1 MAIQTEASSHADM
14 RTRVA
19 AKIAREVH
27 HGGGLGETKLTK
39 VTSLLHAFKIPGV
52 ATRFNEVRKA
62 LEDQGLR
69 LNSGWTVDGRPDGSM
84 DVRRTGLLELSV
96 RDEYKSTEAA
106 DGDPTIQMSKWGANP
121 SDIEEQP
128 LPPYSPPDDDVVNW
142 FNVDPVWAL
151 PDSVAP
157 PAGGRTS
164 NRVRRY
170 ASKEAGRPVNEG
182 SASLDDAPPEVLEQ
196 RVQHVFHQL
205 KNWCPGLEEEM
216 IRDLLRRDV
225 QPKVETYGDEKDGIR
240 AVSAVALIAREAP
253 GDDGDSDGVTEELV
267 FQLVEIVVGPGW
279 MVTCWH
285 PARIYSGTT
294 ERQRGQSLL
303 REPFL
308 SLVRHRWSEAAETEG
323 KTTKLASGELGIL
336 LVRSL
341 VETYGASHRMMERWV
356 ESWEVDFYRCLT
368 YGDKGPRLKHA
379 AGEIS
384 NLLSMVGEFRR
395 RLTAF
400 EHARWST
407 SDQCWFPGLNDAW
420 DAKNHPVKESEH
432 VEKLVTALES
442 TEARL
447 TELSSAIRDDMDL
460 LMLQSTAA
468 QQESTERLQ
477 NYLGKVTGLVLVP
490 TLVAGLFGANTSLPG
505 GGSWTGFEL
514 MLILMVVSAVAVYLA
529 IRRLAR

>member
-1 MAIQTEASSHADM
+1 MAIQTDARSHADM
-14 RTRVA
+14 RTKVA
-19 AKIAREVH
+19 AKIAQEVR
-27 HGGGLGETKLTK
+27 HGDGLGETKLTK
-39 VTSLLHAFKIPGV
+39 VTSLLHSFKIPGV

-69 LNSGWTVDGRPDGSM
+69 LGSGWTVDGRPDGSM

-96 RDEYKSTEAA
+96 RGEYNST
-106 DGDPTIQMSKWGANP
+106 DVGYGDPTIQMSKWGADLA
-121 SDIEEQP
+121 DIEEQA
-128 LPPYSPPDDDVVNW
+128 LPPYRPPDDDVIHW
-142 FNVDPVWAL
+142 FNVDPVWASPTL
-151 PDSVAP
+151 MAP

-164 NRVRRY
+164 NRGRRF
-170 ASKEAGRPVNEG
+170 ASKEAGRPLDEG

-196 RVQHVFHQL
+196 RVQRVFHQL

-216 IRDLLRRDV
+216 VRDLLRRDV

-240 AVSAVALIAREAP
+240 AVSAVAVIAREAP
-253 GDDGDSDGVTEELV
+253 GDDGDSDGVSEELV
-267 FQLVEIVVGPGW
+267 FQLVEIIVGPGW
-279 MVTCWH
+279 LVTCWH
-285 PARIYSGTT
+285 PARVYSGTT

-308 SLVRHRWSEAAETEG
+308 SLVRHRWSELAEAEG
-323 KTTKLASGELGIL
+323 KLRKPISGELGIL

-368 YGDKGPRLKHA
+368 CGDKGPRLKHA

-384 NLLSMVGEFRR
+384 NLLSMLGEFRR

-407 SDQCWFPGLNDAW
+407 SDQSWFPGLNGPR
-420 DAKNHPVKESEH
+420 DAKHNGVKESQH
-432 VEKLVTALES
+432 VKQLATAIET

-447 TELSSAIRDDMDL
+447 TELARAIRDDMDL

-477 NYLGKVTGLVLVP
+477 TYLGKVTGLVLVP

-505 GGSWTGFEL
+505 GGNWTGFDL
-514 MLILMVVSAVAVYLA
+514 MVILMIVSAAAVYLA